1 MSALEV
7 VMRVAKGTELSFQ
20 RAVATHQAALR
31 TSALR
36 LTRNRAD
43 ADDLLQDALLRAF
56 RFWARYREQ
65 DNCRA
70 WLQRIL
76 LNTFYSERRS
86 HARKRLLHENYAHAA
101 RTLDDASSVA
111 PESDGP
117 VTEEQLSSSLG
128 ALRPEQRLILRLVD
142 MHEHTYREAA
152 ASLDCPI
159 GTVMSRLHRARAAL
173 RSQLAQKAQ
182 AACA

>member
-1 MSALEV
+1 
-7 VMRVAKGTELSFQ
+7 MRVAKGTELCFH

-31 TSALR
+31 KSALR

-43 ADDLLQDALLRAF
+43 ADDLLQDTLMRAF
-56 RFWARYREQ
+56 RFWDRYREQ

-76 LNTFYSERRS
+76 LNTFYSDRRS
-86 HARKRLLHENYAHAA
+86 HARRRQLQESYAHAA
-101 RTLDDASSVA
+101 RTLDAAKRDTPEPDA
-111 PESDGP
+111 PITDEHLSD
-117 VTEEQLSSSLG
+117 SLG

-173 RSQLAQKAQ
+173 RTQLAHKAP